1 MKIAVIGTGYV
12 GLVSGTCFAEIGH
25 KVICVD
31 KDISKVELLQAGVIP
46 IYEPDLDVLVK
57 NNVANDRLKFTT
69 IMAEAV
75 AQADA
80 VFIAVGTP
88 PHPDHG
94 HADMKYVYAAVKE
107 VAEHLEGYAVIV
119 NKSTVPVGTGAEVEK
134 IVSAITDSEFSVVSN
149 PEFLR
154 EGAAID
160 DFLNPD
166 RVVVG
171 VCGEQDKVVMAEIY
185 KPLTDKG
192 VAIQFTTRESAELI
206 KYASNAFLA
215 TKIGFIN
222 EIADLCEKV
231 GASVDEVAHGMG
243 LDTRIGDKFLQ
254 AGPGYGGSCFPKDT
268 LALTKTGDDYGV
280 SMSIVEA
287 TIKANDDRKLNMA
300 KKIIDACGGS
310 VAGKAICV
318 LGLTFKAN
326 TDDMRDGPSL
336 VIVPKLVA
344 AGAKVQAYDP
354 EGMDE
359 AKKHFGDKITYCAN
373 MKTAIDASDAI
384 VILTEWDEFKKLDVA
399 EAVASMNVSVIVDL
413 RNIINPALAS
423 KVNVKLVQ
431 IGLQ

>member
-12 GLVSGTCFAEIGH
+12 GLVSGACFADIGH
-25 KVICVD
+25 TVVCVD
-31 KDISKVELLQAGVIP
+31 KDVAKVEALLAGEVP

-57 NNVANDRLKFTT
+57 NSVDNDRLKFTT
-69 IMAEAV
+69 IMADAI

-94 HADMKYVYAAVKE
+94 HADMKYVHAAVKE
-107 VAEHLEGYAVIV
+107 VAEHMDGYTVIV
-119 NKSTVPVGTGAEVEK
+119 NKSTVPVGTGAEVEE
-134 IVSAITDSEFSVVSN
+134 IISSITDCEFSVVSN

-166 RVVVG
+166 RIVVG
-171 VCGEQDKVVMAEIY
+171 VMGAKDRSVMEGIY

-192 VAIQFTTRESAELI
+192 VTIQFTTRESAELI

-222 EIADLCEKV
+222 EIADLCENV
-231 GASVDEVAHGMG
+231 GANVNEVAHGMG
-243 LDTRIGDKFLQ
+243 LDTRIGNKFLQ

-268 LALTKTGDDYGV
+268 LALTKTGDDYSV

-287 TIKANDDRKLNMA
+287 TIKANDDRKLNMS

-310 VAGKAICV
+310 VAGKTIGV

-336 VIVPKLVA
+336 VIVPALVA
-344 AGAKVQAYDP
+344 AGATVQAYDP
-354 EGMDE
+354 EGMVE
-359 AKKHFGDKITYCAN
+359 AKKHFGDQITYCPDIG
-373 MKTAIDASDAI
+373 TAIKGSDAL
-384 VILTEWDEFKKLDVA
+384 VILTEWDEFKKLDLGQ
-399 EAVASMNVSVIVDL
+399 AVASMNGSVVVDL
-413 RNIINPALAS
+413 RNIICAETAVKAGLKLIQVGLA
-423 KVNVKLVQ
+423 
-431 IGLQ
+431 